1 MEETTKM
8 EEQKIEPAETVPAQ
22 VITMEAC
29 EEVFEKRFE
38 KAEQKYRIFFTGAHK
53 DWLLNRL
60 KVSEALRED
69 FMQKHKDFNK
79 CGNYLYD
86 KARKVA
92 GRGSGV
98 AVEDHTVYEW
108 IEDYFH
114 KDDKAEE
121 EEKKK
126 KAAEAK
132 KKAAEKKKEAV
143 PFKPYEKNKA
153 IEKATK
159 KEDPKPEKPKEKD
172 PVKKLEDITGV
183 KPKPKSKSKEA
194 EGQMS
199 MFDFLG

>member
-29 EEVFEKRFE
+29 EEVFEKRLE

-60 KVSEALRED
+60 KESEALRED
-69 FMQKHKDFNK
+69 FMQEHKDFNK

-98 AVEDHTVYEW
+98 AVEDHTVYGW

-126 KAAEAK
+126 KAK
-132 KKAAEKKKEAV
+132 KKKEAV

-172 PVKKLEDITGV
+172 PVKKLEDITSV